1 MGGGK
6 RTDVNVCMRV
16 SLYFMNYN
24 SMRRPSDILNLFLIN
39 DFFFNL
45 VSIKVSRDDLDLAWE
60 IQRIKISVAI

>member
-1 MGGGK
+1 
-6 RTDVNVCMRV
+6 
-16 SLYFMNYN
+16 MNYN
-24 SMRRPSDILNLFLIN
+24 SMRRPSDIWNLFLIN